1 MQFDC
6 LIRGGTAVFPE
17 RGVLPADF
25 AVQDGKIAAILQPG
39 ENTGGAAR
47 IIDATGKHVFPGII
61 DAHIHF
67 GFAEPLTEYN
77 SETIYAAQGGVTTVL
92 GYFLNNEPYTEVY
105 AEQLAEAESRAYVD
119 FGFHFSTARD
129 VHLDELETY
138 ITQCGVNSF
147 KYFMNFK
154 GDEGRDLGL
163 DGTDDGF
170 MYDLLASA
178 AKFEGVIV
186 VMHTENIELV
196 SRIRRRFQ
204 EDGRDSFRDYCDSKP
219 DFTET
224 ESIVRAMVFA
234 EETGATIY
242 IPHVSC
248 ARGLDEIRDFR
259 GRYGKIFIET
269 CPHYLTHHKE
279 MDLGSIGKA
288 NPPFRTPEDCEAL
301 WEALADGTVDVV
313 ASDHVP
319 RKRATKEKGIW
330 QASQGFPGTATILP
344 VLLSEGYH
352 KGRLDLQRIAQLV
365 TSGPAGIFGIDKR
378 KGFLAAGADADI
390 TIVDLAKEREV
401 KAEELGSY
409 SDYSLYDGW
418 TLKGWPVMTMVRG
431 KVVMQDGEIV
441 GEAGYGAYLSRP
453 LT

>member
-17 RGVLPADF
+17 RGVMPADI
-25 AVQDGKIAAILQPG
+25 AIRDGEIAAILQPG
-39 ENTGGAAR
+39 EATGEAGQ

-67 GFAEPLTEYN
+67 GFAEPLTEYGTE
-77 SETIYAAQGGVTTVL
+77 SIYAAQGGVSTVL
-92 GYFLNNEPYTEVY
+92 GYFLNNEPYSEIY
-105 AEQLAEAESRAYVD
+105 AEQLAEAEARAYVD
-119 FGFHFSTARD
+119 FGFHFSTAKD
-129 VHLDELETY
+129 VHLAELEKY
-138 ITQCGVNSF
+138 IAECGVTSF

-154 GDEGRDLGL
+154 GEEGRYLGL

-170 MYDLLASA
+170 MYDLLASVA
-178 AKFEGVIV
+178 RFDDALV

-204 EDGRDSFRDYCDSKP
+204 EEGRDSFRDYCDSKP

-234 EETGATIY
+234 EETGAAVY
-242 IPHVSC
+242 FPHVSC
-248 ARGLDEIRDFR
+248 ASGLDEVRR
-259 GRYGKIFIET
+259 YRERYGEIYIET

-279 MDLGSIGKA
+279 MDLGSVGKA
-288 NPPFRTPEDCEAL
+288 NPPFRAPEDCEAL
-301 WEALADGTVDVV
+301 WAALADGTIDVV

-352 KGRLDLQRIAQLV
+352 KGRLDLRRIAQLV
-365 TSGPAGIFGIDKR
+365 TSAPAEIFGIDKR
-378 KGFLAAGADADI
+378 KGFLAPGADADI
-390 TIVDLAKEREV
+390 ALVDLEKQREV
-401 KAEELGSY
+401 RAAELGSY
-409 SDYSLYDGW
+409 SDYSLYDGQ

-431 KVVMQDGEIV
+431 TVVMRDGEIV
-441 GEAGYGAYLSRP
+441 GQAGHGAYLSRP
-453 LT
+453 LG